1 MWTGIFWAK
10 LKEKKSCHLDGTILC
25 PKSWIYHSA
34 LMGVLPMPRGI
45 NAPPY
50 NHECC
55 FKNFLAYKYG
65 VYKRE
70 SSDFSD
76 LIPQLK
82 HVLLEIGDL

>member
-1 MWTGIFWAK
+1 M
-10 LKEKKSCHLDGTILC
+10 HPHTI
-25 PKSWIYHSA
+25 
-34 LMGVLPMPRGI
+34 M
-45 NAPPY
+45 NAA
-50 NHECC
+50 
-55 FKNFLAYKYG
+55 FKNILAYKYE